1 MCDNYEFQ
9 KSIEAQSAGS
19 QTPYSNMQ
27 WQNINDLNN
36 GIYSNAGG
44 LTQVQFDLTSIYNSN
59 SLVDLSKAYLT
70 IPIQLVTALSTAATP
85 NTIIAPVSG
94 YGWCYAGLKNSSM
107 TCIHAAE
114 LTIGGQTI
122 EQYQPYNSN
131 ISFFRW
137 ISGAS
142 QDDLNSLGDTLGFGR
157 ALDNP
162 NSLRYN
168 GSASVASGAVVFGTT
183 SANNVPYGGNG
194 LINNFAFSASNPNY
208 GDQTAAGPQVTSAS
222 APTVYNN
229 SYYNRLAKIIDLSVS
244 PSVTGTVTSPGSPWG
259 TNGIETLT
267 NCNTEFR
274 PTYTNIVAGGS
285 TYGVVTDT
293 LIIRLCDILDS
304 CKNWPLCKRIGGQLR
319 IYVNTGMVSASNIN
333 AAGYGML
340 TSASANSFTN
350 TCPIMITAL
359 PSAAYNAATQITA
372 AFGVGRW
379 TGGNIQGTTIPA
391 LSATQMQSCRL
402 YYPQITLKP
411 EKLRL
416 YQDLGLNRKV
426 CYTSYYFNQF
436 NGINPGANFSQ
447 LVQSG
452 VKRPRGLLIL
462 PFLSA
467 TSGAS
472 SSSTGSGNGTY
483 STLVTGITSFADQL
497 SPFST
502 APATTGP
509 ISLTNIQVSVGGTNF
524 LQNVCQYSWE
534 AFMNYTQMYEKV
546 NGIDIGLKSGLFS
559 QFYFENAY
567 RAYYIDLSR
576 GTLADE
582 LTERT
587 VSLSLVNN
595 SNALID
601 CYTFL
606 EYFAEVEV
614 NIENGIVKK

>member
-59 SLVDLSKAYLT
+59 SVVDLSKAYLT
-70 IPIQLVTALSTAATP
+70 IPVQIVTALSTTAAP
-85 NTIIAPVSG
+85 NTILNPVAG
-94 YGWCYAGLKNSSM
+94 YGWCYAGMKNSSM
-107 TCIHAAE
+107 ICVHAAE
-114 LTIGGQTI
+114 LTIGGQTV

-131 ISFFRW
+131 MSFFRW

-142 QDDLNSLGDTLGFGR
+142 QDDLNSIGDTLGFGR
-157 ALDNP
+157 ALDNVS
-162 NSLRYN
+162 SLRYN
-168 GSASVASGAVVFGTT
+168 GYSAAASAAIVFGT
-183 SANNVPYGGNG
+183 AGGNAPFGGNG
-194 LINNFAFSASNPNY
+194 LVNNTPFGAANPNF
-208 GDQTAAGPQVTSAS
+208 GDQTTAGPQVTTT

-229 SYYNRLAKIIDLSVS
+229 SFYNRLTKIIDLSQS
-244 PSVTGTVTSPGSPWG
+244 PAGSATAPGSPWG
-259 TNGIETLT
+259 SSGIETSS
-267 NCNTEFR
+267 NFNTEFR
-274 PTYTNIVAGGS
+274 PTYSIATVGTS
-285 TYGVVTDT
+285 QYGVVTDT

-319 IYVNTGMVSASNIN
+319 IYINTGMVCATNLS

-340 TSASANSFTN
+340 ASASANSFSN
-350 TCPIMITAL
+350 TCPIMISAL
-359 PSAAYNAATQITA
+359 PLAAYTSSSQATQLTA

-379 TGGNIQGTTIPA
+379 SGGNIQGTTIPA
-391 LSATQMQSCRL
+391 LAAFQMQSCRL

-426 CYTSYYFNQF
+426 CYSSYYFNQF

-467 TSGAS
+467 ATGAS
-472 SSSTGSGNGTY
+472 TSSTGSGNGTF
-483 STLVTGITSFADQL
+483 STLVTGVTPFSDQL

-502 APATTGP
+502 APCTTGP

-534 AFMNYTQMYEKV
+534 AFTNYTQMYEKV
-546 NGIDIGLKSGLFS
+546 NGVDIGIKSGLFS
-559 QFYFENAY
+559 QYYFENGY
-567 RAYYIDLSR
+567 RAYYIDLAR

-595 SNALID
+595 TNSVID

-606 EYFAEVEV
+606 EYFQECEV